1 MNKIIP
7 QTQFE
12 LSRRRFMVGAAGLS
26 FAFAFGGR
34 LADAA
39 TPADAIAGK
48 ALTPWASIETD
59 GTIYI
64 MSPATEMGQGSMTS
78 LPLIVAEEMDA
89 DWNKVRVVPA
99 PVIEKIYG
107 NPGFG
112 GMMYTAGSNAV
123 RSYYKPLRMFGA
135 QVRLVLLDNVAKHW
149 NVPVGELSTQPSMVV
164 HTKSGRKISYGEIA
178 AFAEVPA
185 TAPEIKPE
193 QLKKSS
199 DFQLISKDVLRVEL
213 PNKINGT
220 AQYSIDVQVPGM
232 IYGAVVRTPVEGG
245 TPNTFDE
252 AKVKAIPGVI
262 STVRLPYGI
271 GVLADT
277 AWAAFSGKDAVERS
291 ITWNRTGTAWGF
303 DSEKGMEAFAADAKN
318 LSVPVTKDWFKQGD
332 AESELAKAANTIEAE
347 YRCDYAY
354 HAQMEPLNAVAS
366 VSSNG
371 DSVEVWCGSQSQT
384 MAIEAPAK
392 ALGISRDKVTLHY
405 TLMGGGFG
413 RRGHRDEEFIVDAV
427 LLSKEAKRPVK
438 MMWTREDDVHNG
450 RLRPITAHYLRAG
463 LDQSGKIMAWH
474 QRLAGDR
481 VTPYQDPVRYKFAG
495 QKDFILMLGVEMRSY
510 DIANQYC
517 GQIFRDTGVRTSSLR
532 GIGFTAN
539 KFVAEAFLDEI
550 ALKRGIDPVLLRLEL
565 LKNTPRGR
573 AVVER
578 VAAMANWGK
587 KPADGRALGFAFI
600 DYSDSL
606 LGGIAEISVNRASG
620 QIKVHNFWCVM
631 DCGIPVQPDNVVAQ
645 TESSIIYGLGM
656 ALTERITIKDG
667 AIEQSNFYDY
677 QVMRMRDLPQM
688 HIEILATDNSP
699 TGAGQM
705 ATPLMAPAINNAFAA
720 LTGKRLRETPMTP
733 ERVKKSLA

>member
-1 MNKIIP
+1 MKQIFSP
-7 QTQFE
+7 AKLE

-26 FAFAFGGR
+26 FAFAFGD
-34 LADAA
+34 ATAQAA
-39 TPADAIAGK
+39 TAASAAVGK
-48 ALTPWASIETD
+48 ALSPWVSIEPD
-59 GTIYI
+59 GTIFI

-78 LPLIVAEEMDA
+78 LPLILAEELDA
-89 DWNKVRVVPA
+89 DWSKVRVVPA

-123 RSYYKPLRMFGA
+123 RSYYKPLRLFGA

-149 NVPVGELSTQPSMVV
+149 SVPIAELTTQPSLVF
-164 HTKSGRKISYGEIA
+164 HAKSDRKISYGEIA

-185 TAPEIKPE
+185 NAPQVKPE
-193 QLKKSS
+193 QLKKAK
-199 DFQLISKDVLRVEL
+199 DFRLIGKDVLRAEL
-213 PNKINGT
+213 PNKVNGS
-220 AQYSIDVQVPGM
+220 AQYSIDVQVPNM
-232 IYGAVVRTPVEGG
+232 IYGTVVRSPVEGG

-271 GVLADT
+271 GVLAST
-277 AWAAFSGKDAVERS
+277 AWAAFAGEEAVGRS
-291 ITWNRTGTAWGF
+291 ITWNRTGKAWGF
-303 DSEKGMEAFAADAKN
+303 DSEKGMEAFAADARN
-318 LSVPVTKDWFKQGD
+318 LNVPVTKDWFQQGD
-332 AESELAKAANTIEAE
+332 AAAELAKASTVIEAE

-366 VSSNG
+366 VSSAG

-463 LDQSGKIMAWH
+463 LDQSGKIVAWH

-495 QKDFILMLGVEMRSY
+495 QKDFILMLGVEMRTY

-550 ALKRGIDPVLLRLEL
+550 ALKRGMDPVQLRLEL
-565 LKNTPRGR
+565 LRNTPRGR

-587 KPADGRALGFAFI
+587 RPAEGRALGFAFI

-606 LGGIAEISVNRASG
+606 LAGIAEISLNRASG
-620 QIKVHNFWCVM
+620 DIKVHNFWCAM
-631 DCGIPVQPDNVVAQ
+631 DCGTPVQPDNVIAQ
-645 TESSIIYGLGM
+645 TESSIVYGLGV
-656 ALTERITIKDG
+656 ALTERITVKDG
-667 AIEQSNFYDY
+667 AVEQSNFYDY
-677 QVMRMRDLPQM
+677 QVMRMRDVPQM
-688 HIEILATDNSP
+688 HIEIVATANPP

-705 ATPLMAPAINNAFAA
+705 GTPLVAPAINNAFAA

-733 ERVKKSLA
+733 ERVKKALS